1 MSQENVEI
9 AARVV
14 AALNQRDADGL
25 IELADPDVEWRSFF
39 AELGDEGV
47 YRGHDGARRYMRDLH
62 EAWEIV
68 QVEVDGLLGIG
79 DVVVGVGRVHY
90 RGKGSGVES
99 ESQAGWMFSFR
110 GTQLV
115 QFRAFR
121 EPEQALKA
129 VGLEE

>member
-1 MSQENVEI
+1 VSQENVEI

-14 AALNQRDADGL
+14 AALNRRDADGL

-47 YRGHDGARRYMRDLH
+47 YRGHDGTRRYMRDLH
-62 EAWEIV
+62 DAWEMV
-68 QVEVDGLLGIG
+68 QVEVDGLLGVG
-79 DVVVGVGRVHY
+79 GVVVGVGRVHY
-90 RGKGSGVES
+90 RGRGSGVES
-99 ESQAGWMFSFR
+99 ESQAGWMFGFR